1 MRTFTV
7 YPQPTEADNEPSYAI
22 KATYPEP
29 SGRRGY
35 GSLQVCTGWTKE
47 RVLEQFRKINRH
59 DAVQR
64 LTRELAAGLA
74 VTIEMGRQELI
85 LWNHA

>member
-7 YPQPTEADNEPSYAI
+7 YPQPGDTSAEPSYAI

-29 SGRRGY
+29 VRKQRY
-35 GSLQVCTGWTKE
+35 GTLQVCTGWTRE

-59 DAVQR
+59 DAVVR
-64 LTRELAAGLA
+64 LTRELAEGLA
-74 VTIEMGRQELI
+74 VTVEMGKQELV